1 MSQGTM
7 LPSLERPG
15 GGGEE
20 YCVAMDD
27 PSERGE
33 EGGGGGRG
41 GDASKMKCYATT
53 DVSREG
59 RGGGAQGRYSWL
71 HTDRHNVSRQEFI
84 AGHLQPLPS
93 SVHLWGGVA
102 VTW

>member
-1 MSQGTM
+1 
-7 LPSLERPG
+7 
-15 GGGEE
+15 
-20 YCVAMDD
+20 MDD
-27 PSERGE
+27 PSES
-33 EGGGGGRG
+33 GRG
-41 GDASKMKCYATT
+41 GDASKMKCNAAT

-59 RGGGAQGRYSWL
+59 RGAQGRHSWL
-71 HTDRHNVSRQEFI
+71 HTDRHNFSRQEFI